1 VSILKRLTLLMLV
14 VLVLAGVVGFI
25 GVRMRFP
32 VRYLAYVEAHAGELD
47 ASWILAVIMA
57 ESSFRQQARSPQ
69 GAQGLMQL
77 MPATATWVAGLMGKT
92 DFDPASVWDPAV
104 NIALGSFYL
113 NWLYQ
118 RFGGDITLMLAAYN
132 AGQGNVQNWLN
143 NPELSPDGAT
153 LDSIPFTETH
163 YYVQRVRFNQ
173 RVYRFILRFYR

>member
-1 VSILKRLTLLMLV
+1 MLAA
-14 VLVLAGVVGFI
+14 LVLAGAVGFV

-32 VRYLAYVEAHAGELD
+32 VRYLAYVQAYAGELD

-57 ESSFRQQARSPQ
+57 ESSFRPQVRSPQ

-92 DFDPASVWDPAV
+92 DFDPMDVWEPSV

-113 NWLYQ
+113 NWLYE

-143 NPELSPDGAT
+143 DAELSSNGRT
-153 LDSIPFTETH
+153 LDAIPFPETYH
-163 YYVQRVRFNQ
+163 YVNRVRFNQ
-173 RVYRFILRFYR
+173 RVYAFILRFYR

>member
-1 VSILKRLTLLMLV
+1 VSKIKKLGLLMLV
-14 VLVLAGVVGFI
+14 ALVLVGIVGFV
-25 GVRMRFP
+25 GVRVRFP
-32 VRYLAYVEAHAGELD
+32 VRYLEYVQEHAGQLD
-47 ASWILAVIMA
+47 ASWVLAVIMA
-57 ESSFRQQARSPQ
+57 ESSFRPQARSPQ

-92 DFDPASVWDPAV
+92 DFDPADVWDPAV

-113 NWLYQ
+113 NWLYN

-143 NPELSPDGAT
+143 DPTTSANGVT
-153 LDSIPFTETH
+153 LDVIPFTETY

-173 RVYRFILRFYR
+173 RVYAFILRFYR